1 MQDFVNLIE
10 NMFIGSFKRWCVE
23 MKHHLSRFFGLGEKE
38 QRQEKL
44 EQLNQIEELKFSEVN
59 YLGNEEFAD

>member
-10 NMFIGSFKRWCVE
+10 NMLIGSFKRWCME

-38 QRQEKL
+38 EEQVEKL
-44 EQLNQIEELKFSEVN
+44 EQIDMN
-59 YLGNEEFAD
+59 